1 MGLGTLTK
9 CREAPR
15 AVSCTSTRANGRRL
29 APSHGVQRLAVLSLL
44 AVFGSAFASVDSHW
58 TVTKEERLAL
68 IRRAQVWKPTDV
80 PTMDLRVGPDGV
92 GAFQPNQLVTC
103 DYMPRSL
110 SGSSRKFYC
119 ALPDGD
125 VVKVRYG
132 AGNREVQG
140 SVLATRLLWAL
151 GFVADR
157 VYPVRVS
164 CHGCSEDPWKDQA
177 IHKGTHEFDPVVIER
192 KPHGQE
198 VWEGDEEADWGWSEL
213 DTVDASLGGAPPEQR
228 DALKLLAV
236 FMQHTDTKSKQ
247 QRLLC
252 ASSEAATVGTCD
264 QPFLFLHDVGL
275 TFGRA
280 NAFNSAGTGSVNL
293 EEWAKTP
300 IWKDRGACIGHLS
313 KSNTGTL
320 GNPRISEA
328 GRQFLADLLVQLTDQ
343 QVRDLFEVAQ
353 VARRHGN
360 ASVEDWIAAFNKKR
374 SEIVTNH
381 CAR

>member
-1 MGLGTLTK
+1 
-9 CREAPR
+9 
-15 AVSCTSTRANGRRL
+15 VRRL
-29 APSHGVQRLAVLSLL
+29 NVLCLLAVLGSSL
-44 AVFGSAFASVDSHW
+44 ASTDSSLPFDAHW
-58 TVTKEERLAL
+58 TVTKEQRLAL
-68 IRRAQVWKPTDV
+68 IRRAQVWRPTDIPNV
-80 PTMDLRVGPDGV
+80 DLRAGPDGI
-92 GAFQPNQLVTC
+92 GAFRPNELVTC
-103 DYMPRSL
+103 DYTPRSL
-110 SGSSRKFYC
+110 HGSSRKFYC

-140 SVLATRLLWAL
+140 SLLATRLLWAL

-164 CHGCSEDPWKDQA
+164 CRGCSADPWKEKDTHHA
-177 IHKGTHEFDPVVIER
+177 THEFDPAVIER
-192 KPHGQE
+192 KPHGHE
-198 VWEGDEEADWGWSEL
+198 VWEGDRKTGWAWPEL
-213 DTVDASLGGAPPEQR
+213 DEVDANLGGAPPEQR

-252 ASSEAATVGTCD
+252 ASSGAAAQGTCD
-264 QPFLFLHDVGL
+264 QPYMFLHDLGL

-280 NAFNSAGTGSVNL
+280 NALNGAGTGSVNL

-300 IWKDRGACIGHLS
+300 IWKDRDACIGHLS

-320 GNPRISEA
+320 GNPHISEA
-328 GRQFLADLLVQLTDQ
+328 GRSFLADLLVQLTDR

-353 VARRHGN
+353 VGRRHGG
-360 ASVEDWIAAFNKKR
+360 ASVDDWIAAFNQKR
-374 SEIVTNH
+374 NDILTNH
-381 CAR
+381 CPH

>member
-1 MGLGTLTK
+1 M
-9 CREAPR
+9 E
-15 AVSCTSTRANGRRL
+15 RL
-29 APSHGVQRLAVLSLL
+29 NVLCLLAVLIGALP
-44 AVFGSAFASVDSHW
+44 SAGARL
-58 TVTKEERLAL
+58 TVTNEERLAL
-68 IRRAQVWKPTDV
+68 IRRAQVWKPADV
-80 PTMDLRVGPDGV
+80 AHMDLRSGPAGV

-103 DYMPRSL
+103 DYTPKS
-110 SGSSRKFYC
+110 SHGSSRKFYC

-132 AGNREVQG
+132 AGNHEVQG

-164 CHGCSEDPWKDQA
+164 CRGCSADPWKDHGA
-177 IHKGTHEFDPVVIER
+177 HTGTHEFDPAVIER

-198 VWEGDEEADWGWSEL
+198 VWEGDKKAGWAWPEL
-213 DTVDASLGGAPPEQR
+213 DAVDGNLGGAPPEQR

-247 QRLLC
+247 QRLIC
-252 ASSEAATVGTCD
+252 VSPAAPAEGACD
-264 QPFLFLHDVGL
+264 QPHMFLHDVGL

-280 NAFNSAGTGSVNL
+280 NALNGAGKGSVNF

-300 IWKDRGACIGHLS
+300 IWKDRDACIGHLS

-328 GRQFLADLLVQLTDQ
+328 GRKFLADLLVQLTDQ
-343 QVRDLFEVAQ
+343 QIRDLFEVAQ
-353 VARRHGN
+353 VDRRHGGT
-360 ASVEDWIAAFNKKR
+360 SVDQWTAAFNQKR
-374 SEIVTNH
+374 NDIISNR